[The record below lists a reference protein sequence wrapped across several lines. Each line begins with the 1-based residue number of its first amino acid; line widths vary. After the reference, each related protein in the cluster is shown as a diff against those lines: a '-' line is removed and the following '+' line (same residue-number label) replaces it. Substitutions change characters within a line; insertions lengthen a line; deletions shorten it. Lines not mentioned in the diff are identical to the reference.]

1 MLRFWETQ
9 TRDPF
14 QDDDHV
20 KLSPLF
26 YADDG
31 RLAGFDWE
39 LAPCLV
45 EPKVCR
51 AGALRLS
58 LIKKEGVRDSSI
70 KKCMG

>member
-1 MLRFWETQ
+1 MLQ
-9 TRDPF
+9 IGA
-14 QDDDHV
+14 HV
-20 KLSPLF
+20 LGPSTKSH
-26 YADDG
+26 G
-31 RLAGFDWE
+31 M
-39 LAPCLV
+39 APCLV